1 MNKKIFVLSVVT
13 LIIGILATSSQLNE
27 INAQTNPDETPI
39 TITLGSHT
47 PVAGY
52 LTQSG
57 GLMPINSYIA
67 FDSNSMNKLTLLNTN
82 PDLKK
87 IDNQTLNKFIEKVGT
102 ESNFMFFDIESPA
115 PSDCIDCFNY
125 ILTIAVPT
133 SQGTLANTV
142 AFDSSMSFPQEER
155 ELIQEL
161 IKLID
166 QL

>member
-1 MNKKIFVLSVVT
+1 MNKNIFVLSAVT
-13 LIIGILATSSQLNE
+13 LIIGILATTSHFNE
-27 INAQTNPDETPI
+27 INAQTTAEET

-47 PVAGY
+47 PVVGY

-57 GLMPINSYIA
+57 GLVPINSYVT
-67 FDSNSMNKLTLLNTN
+67 FDSNSMNKLTILNNN
-82 PDLKK
+82 PVLKK

-102 ESNFMFFDIESPA
+102 ESNFRFFQIESPP

-125 ILTIAVPT
+125 ILTIGVPT
-133 SQGTLANTV
+133 AQGTLANTV
-142 AFDSSMSFPQEER
+142 AFDSTMSFPEEGDR

-166 QL
+166 NL